1 VVVTAAGLQQDL
13 PTDLK
18 STLESLLIRDDSRL
32 RTEDAHPDTVISCR
46 ITSYSQPAAAAH
58 LAGSAGAGRK
68 GRNAERGHASASLAS

>member
-46 ITSYSQPAAAAH
+46 ITSYSQPQPQHTSQAV
-58 LAGSAGAGRK
+58 LAPGAK
-68 GRNAERGHASASLAS
+68 AECRTRTCSASLAS